1 MSVRI
6 QDISARELPVS
17 TGFEITILVLIIGEN
32 YCAKIQIRQL
42 NQVLKSLF
50 IFISRLNPLE
60 IQLMDKFPM
69 IIQNARFFV
78 VHQRFNCHCV

>member
-17 TGFEITILVLIIGEN
+17 TEFEITISVLFICEN

-42 NQVLKSLF
+42 NQVLKS
-50 IFISRLNPLE
+50 
-60 IQLMDKFPM
+60 
-69 IIQNARFFV
+69 
-78 VHQRFNCHCV
+78 